1 MGLKNYNMFGEECE
15 INRNQMV
22 FYHNSFV
29 GSVHFL
35 WEAFLFISDILF
47 SNFVYKKD
55 IQNLVP
61 KGTSKQDSIAIVKSY
76 LDRWAT
82 QKLLFNGAEINLSKE
97 KINEYEALINQYKI
111 DLYTKGYV
119 EQLVFKKIDTLVTD
133 TEIKEYYE
141 KNKQFFKNPTELVKL
156 RYINLVKENPKFDN
170 IRAKFTSFAKK
181 DIKYLE
187 DLSIQFKSY
196 AFNDSIWVDV
206 NQVFQK
212 LPFINLE
219 NKGKYLEDGINYQ
232 YPDSTTVWLVKVNKV
247 LPKDS
252 PTPLQFLKP
261 TIKQVIINNRK
272 LELIKTIEKDITNDA
287 IKNKKYEVYN

>member
-1 MGLKNYNMFGEECE
+1 MKFFQIIILIILTTSCDYFRKPKEPMAVA
-15 INRNQMV
+15 R
-22 FYHNSFV
+22 V
-29 GSVHFL
+29 GDDYL
-35 WEAFLFISDILF
+35 
-47 SNFVYKKD
+47 YKKD
-55 IQNLVP
+55 IQNLIP
-61 KGTSKQDSIAIVKSY
+61 KGTSKADSLAIVKTF

-82 QKLLFNGAEINLSKE
+82 QKLLFKGAELNLSEE
-97 KINEYEALINQYKI
+97 KIEEFAALINQYKI
-111 DLYTKGYV
+111 DLYTKAYI
-119 EQLVFKKIDTLVTD
+119 EQLVFKKIDTVVTEV
-133 TEIKEYYE
+133 EIKEYYE

-156 RYINLVKENPKFDN
+156 RYINLVKENPKFEN

-206 NQVFQK
+206 NQVFEK

-219 NKGKYLEDGINYQ
+219 NKDRYVVDGINYQ

-252 PTPLQFLKP
+252 ATPLQFLRP

-272 LELIKTIEKDITNDA
+272 LELINTIETEITNDA
-287 IKNKKYEVYN
+287 IKNKKYEVYK

>member
-1 MGLKNYNMFGEECE
+1 MKFFQ
-15 INRNQMV
+15 I
-22 FYHNSFV
+22 
-29 GSVHFL
+29 
-35 WEAFLFISDILF
+35 IILIILTTSCDYF
-47 SNFVYKKD
+47 RKPKEPMAVARVDDDYLYKKD
-55 IQNLVP
+55 IQNLIP
-61 KGTSKQDSIAIVKSY
+61 KGTSKADSLAIVKTF

-82 QKLLFNGAEINLSKE
+82 QKLLFKGAELNLSEE
-97 KINEYEALINQYKI
+97 KIEEFAALINQYKI
-111 DLYTKGYV
+111 DLYTKAYI
-119 EQLVFKKIDTLVTD
+119 EQLVFKKIDTVVTEV
-133 TEIKEYYE
+133 EIEEYYE

-156 RYINLVKENPKFDN
+156 RYINLVKENPKFEN

-206 NQVFQK
+206 NQVFEK

-219 NKGKYLEDGINYQ
+219 NKDRYVVDGINYQ

-247 LPKDS
+247 LPRDS
-252 PTPLQFLKP
+252 ATPLQFLRP

-272 LELIKTIEKDITNDA
+272 LELINTIETEITNDA
-287 IKNKKYEVYN
+287 IKNKKYEVYK